1 MYSVGHLGRRIAQR
15 NGVMLT
21 RAYSTEASRT
31 GRVLTDEERAAESMY
46 IKKMEHE
53 RLEKLKKAQHSP
65 SAHTEEATSPS
76 SRSGTEG
83 ATAQKATDSS
93 TSVAVFGGL
102 SAVALG
108 GYFFLRTEGKKEE
121 KD

>member
-1 MYSVGHLGRRIAQR
+1 MQSVGHLSRRLAQR

-31 GRVLTDEERAAESMY
+31 GKVLTDEERAAENMY

-53 RLEKLKKAQHSP
+53 RLEKMKKAQQSQV
-65 SAHTEEATSPS
+65 AQTKEATSPA
-76 SRSGTEG
+76 SRIVNEGVATE
-83 ATAQKATDSS
+83 KATESS
-93 TSVAVFGGL
+93 TTVAVFGGL
-102 SAVALG
+102 SAAALG
-108 GYFFLRTEGKKEE
+108 GYFFLRTEGKKED

>member
-1 MYSVGHLGRRIAQR
+1 MQSVGHLSRRLAQR

-31 GRVLTDEERAAESMY
+31 GKVLTDEERAAENMY

-53 RLEKLKKAQHSP
+53 RLEKMKKAQQSQV
-65 SAHTEEATSPS
+65 AQTKEATSPA
-76 SRSGTEG
+76 SRIVNEGVATE
-83 ATAQKATDSS
+83 KATESS
-93 TSVAVFGGL
+93 TTVAVFGGL
-102 SAVALG
+102 SAAALG
-108 GYFFLRTEGKKEE
+108 GYFFLRTEGKKDE

>member
-1 MYSVGHLGRRIAQR
+1 MQSVGHFGRRLAQR

-31 GRVLTDEERAAESMY
+31 GKVLTDEERAAENMY

-53 RLEKLKKAQHSP
+53 RLEKMKKAQQSQV
-65 SAHTEEATSPS
+65 AQTKEATSPS
-76 SRSGTEG
+76 TRSGNEG
-83 ATAQKATDSS
+83 ATAEKATESS
-93 TSVAVFGGL
+93 TTVAVFGGL
-102 SAVALG
+102 SAAALG
-108 GYFFLRTEGKKEE
+108 GYFFLRTEGKKED